1 MFYLKFLTR
10 RNVVKLLSVFVLSI
24 SVILLSGCVA
34 DDNTNHDLEHEIS
47 NSIGMDFVL
56 IPAGQFYMGSDST
69 PIVAFDDPLH
79 EVNIGNDFYMGKY
92 EVTQIQWETVMGTNP
107 SYFKG
112 DKLPVEQVSW
122 NDAREFIRRLNKLE
136 NTDKYRLPTEAEW
149 EYACKAGNDTDFSF
163 TNEATDL
170 DEYGWSD
177 SYGWCAINANGTT
190 HPVGE
195 KKANAW
201 GLYDMH
207 GNVWEWVQDSW
218 HDNYENAP
226 ADGTAWEEE
235 NSSDRVGK
243 GGSWMD
249 GPNYCKSAFRGSLD
263 ANSTSYVLGFRIVK
277 EI

>member
-149 EYACKAGNDTDFSF
+149 EYACKAGNNTDFSF

-177 SYGWCAINANGTT
+177 SYGWCAINANMTN
-190 HPVGE
+190 PVGE

-218 HDNYENAP
+218 HSNYENAP
-226 ADGTAWEEE
+226 TDGTAWEEE